1 MVKVKEV
8 YGGEIV
14 TIDSNDELYVG
25 TGVINSD
32 GFFSREEAENS
43 GDTNA
48 TIEEAIEALKSGVGV
63 VAVNGGDND
72 EFFEVR
78 LVNDEA

>member
-1 MVKVKEV
+1 MIEVKEV

-14 TIDSNDELYVG
+14 SIDSNDELYVG

-32 GFFSREEAENS
+32 GFMSREDAEES
-43 GDTNA
+43 GNTNA

>member
-1 MVKVKEV
+1 MIEVKEV

-25 TGVINSD
+25 TGVINSE
-32 GFFSREEAENS
+32 GFMSREDAEDS

-48 TIEEAIEALKSGVGV
+48 TIEEAIEALRSGVGV